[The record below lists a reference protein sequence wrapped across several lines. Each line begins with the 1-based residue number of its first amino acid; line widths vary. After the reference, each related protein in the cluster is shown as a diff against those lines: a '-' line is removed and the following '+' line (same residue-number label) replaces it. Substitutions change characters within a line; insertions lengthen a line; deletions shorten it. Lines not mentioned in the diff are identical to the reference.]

1 MLMESDRFYIRYLH
15 VCKLKKKEKKKKEK
29 KKKEKEN
36 TSFGLLLV
44 GGVLCI

>member
-1 MLMESDRFYIRYLH
+1 MESDRFYIRYLH
-15 VCKLKKKEKKKKEK
+15 VCKLKKKRKKEK